1 MYPSVTLDGSGS
13 YDPDPGDSIDSYE
26 WDLDNDGEYDDAT
39 GKSAEFHSDVEGVH
53 VVRLKVTDLYGATGT
68 DFTTVSVTSVETSA
82 YIDLKPETLNLASQ
96 GVFTAFIQLP
106 EGYDVADIDVSTVV
120 CEGATAVRGMVDG
133 DTFIAK
139 FNRQDLV
146 DVMTGD
152 TVELTVTG
160 DLFDGTPF
168 EGSDTIRVIDQ
179 GKGK

>member
-96 GVFTAFIQLP
+96 GVFTDSIHP
-106 EGYDVADIDVSTVV
+106 TSG
-120 CEGATAVRGMVDG
+120 R
-133 DTFIAK
+133 
-139 FNRQDLV
+139 
-146 DVMTGD
+146 
-152 TVELTVTG
+152 
-160 DLFDGTPF
+160 
-168 EGSDTIRVIDQ
+168 IRCCRY
-179 GKGK
+179 

>member
-1 MYPSVTLDGSGS
+1 
-13 YDPDPGDSIDSYE
+13 
-26 WDLDNDGEYDDAT
+26 
-39 GKSAEFHSDVEGVH
+39 
-53 VVRLKVTDLYGATGT
+53 
-68 DFTTVSVTSVETSA
+68 
-82 YIDLKPETLNLASQ
+82 
-96 GVFTAFIQLP
+96 
-106 EGYDVADIDVSTVV
+106 
-120 CEGATAVRGMVDG
+120 VRGMVDG